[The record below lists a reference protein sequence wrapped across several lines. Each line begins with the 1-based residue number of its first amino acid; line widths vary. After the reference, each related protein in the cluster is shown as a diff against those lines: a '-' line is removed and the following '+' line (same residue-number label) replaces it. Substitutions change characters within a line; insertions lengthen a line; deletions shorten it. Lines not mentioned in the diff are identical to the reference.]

1 MRMAQKEPRTQK
13 DRKKRKK
20 RILFVINTMG
30 SAGAEHALLA
40 LLHSLD
46 CEKYD
51 ISLYVL
57 LGQGQLMGHIPEGI
71 RLLNRDYTELP
82 VLSQEGRRALRRTV
96 LHDALTD
103 GALWKRLPYLMHN
116 LKEMLHHHRIL
127 PEKLL
132 WRLVAD
138 GSART
143 QGRYDLAV
151 AFLEG
156 GATYYV
162 ADYVNAAKKAA
173 FVHIDYGR
181 AGYTRDLDLDCYL
194 SYDRVFTVSD
204 EVKDAFLK
212 VYPECIG
219 YTAVFHNILDV
230 HEIHQLAR
238 VPGGFTDSFD
248 GMRILT
254 VGRLTEQK
262 AYDIAVEAL
271 FILKQRG
278 RNVRWYVLGEGD
290 RRKALEHL
298 IAARGLKKEF
308 VLVGQVENPYPYY
321 AQTDLYV
328 HATRFEGKSIAIEEA
343 QTLGC
348 AILASDCSGNR
359 EQICDGVDGKLCV
372 LSAEGIADGI
382 EWMLDHPAE
391 RQRFKKAAAAK
402 QNFDLDEIQQ
412 LLELLEG

>member
-1 MRMAQKEPRTQK
+1 MAGKRPQKH
-13 DRKKRKK
+13 KK

-40 LLHSLD
+40 LLHCLD
-46 CEKYD
+46 PEKYE

-57 LGQGQLMGHIPEGI
+57 LGQGQLMGHIPEGV

-82 VLSQEGRRALRRTV
+82 VLSKEGRRVLRRTV
-96 LHDALTD
+96 LHDAFTD
-103 GALWKRLPYLMHN
+103 GVLWKRLPYLIHN
-116 LKEMLHHHRIL
+116 LMDMLRHHRIL
-127 PEKLL
+127 PDKLL

-143 QGRYDLAV
+143 QGQYDLAV

-162 ADYVNAAKKAA
+162 ADYVNARKKAA
-173 FVHIDYGR
+173 FVHTDYER
-181 AGYTRDLDLDCYL
+181 AGYTRALDLDCYL
-194 SYDRVFTVSD
+194 LYDHIFTVS
-204 EVKDAFLK
+204 EEGKKGFLN
-212 VYPECIG
+212 VYPECESR
-219 YTAVFHNILDV
+219 TTVFHNILDV
-230 HEIHQLAR
+230 HEIHRLAR
-238 VPGGFTDSFD
+238 VTGGFTDSFE

-254 VGRLTEQK
+254 VGRLIEVK
-262 AYDIAVEAL
+262 AYDLAVKAMHL
-271 FILKQRG
+271 LKQRG

-290 RRKALEHL
+290 RRKSLEHL
-298 IAARGLKKEF
+298 IAAYGLQEDF

-321 AQTDLYV
+321 VQTDLYV
-328 HATRFEGKSIAIEEA
+328 HATRLEGKSIAIEEA

-359 EQICDGVDGKLCV
+359 EQVCDGVDGKLCT

-382 EWMLDHPAE
+382 EWMLDHPGE
-391 RQRFKKAAAAK
+391 RQRFKKVVAAK
-402 QNFDLDEIQQ
+402 QNFNLEEIGQ
-412 LLELLEG
+412 LLELMES